1 MRSAMCSFRYFTHF
15 EAVVLTTSFAMQAL
29 LPWNV
34 GKHVTVPS
42 GRAGNF
48 LSSFLRWL
56 SGRTYLIPPRLSR
69 TLSPVVSFLDQY
81 PTNRDLTAFLTFF
94 RYEEKAATFRRRAV
108 EHGLPDLHKHRS
120 SSTTAMVM
128 RCGRPSEGSS
138 MEMCPSTDSNV

>member
-1 MRSAMCSFRYFTHF
+1 MRSFRYFTHF

-29 LPWNV
+29 RQWNV
-34 GKHVTVPS
+34 GKHVTAPS
-42 GRAGNF
+42 ERAGHV
-48 LSSFLRWL
+48 LPSFLRWL

-81 PTNRDLTAFLTFF
+81 PTNRDLTAFPTFF
-94 RYEEKAATFRRRAV
+94 CYEEKAATFHRRAV

-128 RCGRPSEGSS
+128 RCGCPLEGYS
-138 MEMCPSTDSNV
+138 MEMCPSIDSNV